1 MTVAIFPGS
10 FDPFT
15 LGHADLVRRAL
26 KLVDR
31 LHIVVFVHPDK
42 PGWLAPEARAD
53 AIRAWVA
60 EQPESG
66 QIAVDISRDLLARYC
81 ARQGIPIV
89 VRGIRSAEDF
99 SYEVAMA
106 ETNRRLWPGLETL
119 YLATR
124 PELAYV
130 SASRVRELWR
140 YGAPL
145 DGMVPAAV
153 ARVLPAAVRG

>member
-1 MTVAIFPGS
+1 MTAAIFPGS

-26 KLVDR
+26 KLVAR
-31 LHIVVFVHPDK
+31 LHVVVFVHPDK
-42 PGWLAPEARAD
+42 AGWLSPETRAD

-60 EQPESG
+60 EEADG
-66 QIAVDISRDLLARYC
+66 HRIAVDVSHDLLARYC
-81 ARQGIPIV
+81 AQHGIRV
-89 VRGIRSAEDF
+89 VIRGIRSPEDLT
-99 SYEVAMA
+99 YEVAMA
-106 ETNRRLWPGLETL
+106 ETNRRLLPGLETL

-124 PELAYV
+124 PELAHV

-145 DGMVPAAV
+145 DEMVPTAV
-153 ARVLPAAVRG
+153 ARVLPAVIRG